1 MSRMALTLMP
11 LTERDLRELIAAPE
25 AFAQRHALTL
35 EDGACAPAFIYE
47 RALRNMQL
55 APDWAALLSTRL
67 YVLDG
72 VRVVGS
78 GGVKAPP
85 LEDGEVEIGY
95 GMAPAYQGRGLA
107 TQAARVLTDEALAQG
122 ASRVSAFT
130 APDNTASCR
139 LLQRIGYVR
148 DGEMIDPDD
157 GLVWR
162 WVHERA

>member
-1 MSRMALTLMP
+1 
-11 LTERDLRELIAAPE
+11 
-25 AFAQRHALTL
+25 
-35 EDGACAPAFIYE
+35 
-47 RALRNMQL
+47 
-55 APDWAALLSTRL
+55 
-67 YVLDG
+67 
-72 VRVVGS
+72 
-78 GGVKAPP
+78 VKAPP

-107 TQAARVLTDEALAQG
+107 TQAARALTDEALAQG

-162 WVHERA
+162 WVRERAESTQDAHAWTTSTSRRTRAAARADRALHRARGRAARARLGRGRCHAAARCCASSAMPACSA